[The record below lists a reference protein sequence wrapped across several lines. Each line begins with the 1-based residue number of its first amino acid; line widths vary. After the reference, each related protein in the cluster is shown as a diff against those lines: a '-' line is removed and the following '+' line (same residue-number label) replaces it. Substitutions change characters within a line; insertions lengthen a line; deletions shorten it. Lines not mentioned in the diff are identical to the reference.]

1 MTARPTASK
10 RRFTPR
16 QIARRAAKLA
26 LEKKASQPVVID
38 LRQFGYVCDWYVVA
52 SGESEPQV
60 KAIAEGI
67 EAGLSTIGEKPW
79 HVEGKGEKHWI
90 LLDYVDVVVHVFH
103 SRVREN
109 YMLERLWG
117 DAPRETFEDAGPD
130 GS

>member
-1 MTARPTASK
+1 MTARGTPSK

-26 LEKKASQPVVID
+26 LEKKARDPMVID

-67 EAGLSTIGEKPW
+67 EEGLRGIGEKPW
-79 HVEGKGEKHWI
+79 HVEGKGERQWI
-90 LLDYVDVVVHVFH
+90 LLDYVDVVVHIFH
-103 SRVREN
+103 TRVREN

-117 DAPRETFEDAGPD
+117 DAPRESFDAGPD

>member
-1 MTARPTASK
+1 M
-10 RRFTPR
+10 
-16 QIARRAAKLA
+16 
-26 LEKKASQPVVID
+26 VID

-60 KAIAEGI
+60 RAIAEGV
-67 EAGLSTIGEKPW
+67 EAGLRTIGEKPW
-79 HVEGKGEKHWI
+79 HVEGKSEKQWI

-117 DAPRETFEDAGPD
+117 DAPREAFDAGPD
-130 GS
+130 SS

>member
-1 MTARPTASK
+1 MTARATPSK

-26 LEKKASQPVVID
+26 LEKKARDPMVID

-52 SGESEPQV
+52 AGESEPQV
-60 KAIAEGI
+60 RAIADGI
-67 EAGLSTIGEKPW
+67 EAGLRTIGEKPW
-79 HVEGKGEKHWI
+79 HVEGKSEKHWI

-103 SRVREN
+103 TRVREN

-117 DAPRETFEDAGPD
+117 DAPRETFEDAGSD